1 MFDFDGGHTALI
13 IGSVLSLI
21 GVYVIAVKGLRGQV
35 KAAEIDVGPQ
45 WYRELRADIK
55 TLQKDVRRLEVKVD
69 HLEHW
74 RRVARLFIDTL
85 LALIPKEDRPPIPHE
100 LREDFPDDRDSSA
113 V

>member
-1 MFDFDGGHTALI
+1 MFNFDGGHTTLI

-21 GVYVIAVKGLRGQV
+21 GVYFVSSKGFKGQV
-35 KAAEIDVGPQ
+35 KSAEIDAGPE

-55 TLQKDVRRLEVKVD
+55 TLQEDVRRLEKKVD

-100 LREDFPDDRDSSA
+100 LREDFPDESS